1 MDYSQLAA
9 QYARQYGLDPEIFVR
24 QMVQESGLNPDAVSP
39 AGAVGIAQ
47 IMPATARDPGY
58 GVRPIDDPRDPEEGL
73 RFGAEYM
80 RAMLDRYN
88 GDYKLALAAY
98 NAGAGAVD
106 KAGGVP
112 PFEETQNYVRAI
124 LGGKGMPSTPGGLSM
139 GAPAGGPAATLP
151 SEDLMMGEAQDE
163 DKQALLKAIVGR
175 FRNEDTPE
183 HAEMLARLSAMNAQ
197 GPMSGAVPEKTG
209 IFSLP
214 EARTTMTATERLA
227 LQP

>member
-9 QYARQYGLDPEIFVR
+9 RYARQYGLDPEIFVR

-58 GVRPIDDPRDPEEGL
+58 GVRPIDDPRDPEEAL

-112 PFEETQNYVRAI
+112 PFKETQDYVRII

-139 GAPAGGPAATLP
+139 GAPAGATP
-151 SEDLMMGEAQDE
+151 SEELMLGVTQDE
-163 DKQALLKAIVGR
+163 DKEALLESILGR

-183 HAEMLARLSAMNAQ
+183 HAAALARLSAMNAQ
-197 GPMSGAVPEKTG
+197 GPMSGGAPSESG
-209 IFSLP
+209 IFALP
-214 EARTTMTATERLA
+214 EARTTKTATERLA
-227 LQP
+227 AMP